1 MGDTKEYL
9 EAIIKLID
17 FKIERTTRD
26 NERRL
31 RQFQAS
37 QNLQIMDLKEIL
49 GNLKNISDK
58 LTQGEEQ

>member
-1 MGDTKEYL
+1 MGETKEYL

-17 FKIERTTRD
+17 FKIESTKRD

-49 GNLKNISDK
+49 GNLTNILNK
-58 LTQGEEQ
+58 LSQEEE

>member
-9 EAIIKLID
+9 QAIIKLID
-17 FKIERTTRD
+17 FKIESTNRD

-49 GNLKNISDK
+49 GNLTNILNNLS
-58 LTQGEEQ
+58 QEEE